1 MYDWQTKGSSI
12 MMNWSEI
19 SQNHFWQE
27 TVLTEILKVLAHHQ
41 RHWQSQSGTL
51 ELGKVERI
59 AFSLR
64 TRSVTRKT
72 RQTKFQLMTNKWDVF
87 RWWGAPRLMWFWSVK
102 LEVWSLMRHILR
114 SLVGHYAWLMLKIFL
129 SLAWLGQEGS
139 IQQIAGPRGHD
150 PSSKFSGPK
159 RRGKSHAIIG
169 ECLATMLF
177 ECCVDQV
184 TSVGDANKMAHQ
196 RQGQQ
201 LNFSYCVWAFH
212 FGLTE
217 LSWQL
222 IIHEEC
228 SRTCFAR
235 CECENLPHCAVD
247 GFEGTAWWEG
257 WCGRGHQK
265 EAHEHWWLQY
275 IDILRVWEF
284 QRGAYRQLGW
294 FLCVCDIR

>member
-1 MYDWQTKGSSI
+1 
-12 MMNWSEI
+12 
-19 SQNHFWQE
+19 
-27 TVLTEILKVLAHHQ
+27 
-41 RHWQSQSGTL
+41 
-51 ELGKVERI
+51 
-59 AFSLR
+59 
-64 TRSVTRKT
+64 
-72 RQTKFQLMTNKWDVF
+72 MTNKWDVF

-114 SLVGHYAWLMLKIFL
+114 SLVGHYAWPMLKIFL

-150 PSSKFSGPK
+150 PSNNYSGPK
-159 RRGKSHAIIG
+159 RRGSCAIFETKWGHVIWRKEFAASCTAFFSSQDLETMTRARMATTRTCGYHVNSEDAGKSHAIIG

-247 GFEGTAWWEG
+247 VFEGTAWWEG

-265 EAHEHWWLQY
+265 EAYEHWWLQY

-284 QRGAYRQLGW
+284 PCTKRGVQTTW
-294 FLCVCDIR
+294 VIPLCLRN